1 MTSIHKK
8 PRIAKPKVEQA
19 PEIIIDMPVCES
31 VFETITYESKSVKAV
46 LVDFSD
52 VKSEDSESESY
63 ESQSYE
69 SEDSE
74 SESYVNEE
82 EEFVKWSKL

>member
-1 MTSIHKK
+1 
-8 PRIAKPKVEQA
+8 
-19 PEIIIDMPVCES
+19 MPVCES
-31 VFETITYESKSVKAV
+31 VFETITYEAKSVKAV
-46 LVDFSD
+46 LVDFCD
-52 VKSEDSESESY
+52 VKSEDS

-74 SESYVNEE
+74 CESYVNEE

>member
-1 MTSIHKK
+1 
-8 PRIAKPKVEQA
+8 
-19 PEIIIDMPVCES
+19 MPVCGS
-31 VFETITYESKSVKAV
+31 VFETITYEDKSVKAV
-46 LVDFSD
+46 IIDFSD
-52 VKSEDSESESY
+52 VKSVDSESY

-74 SESYVNEE
+74 CESYVNEE